1 MKTSETLN
9 LQAFTQAL
17 THLDQSLGADIE
29 AEIIQKI
36 SSLIQV
42 ADKSQLL
49 QQSYNEALLDLIE
62 NYPTQTRFI
71 KPLTA
76 KTDKTPLEIFEENGL
91 VGCYEGDQ
99 DPSASHQ
106 SIISDYLL
114 QKQQQGRL

>member
-9 LQAFTQAL
+9 LQAFIQAL

-42 ADKSQLL
+42 ADRSQPLQKS
-49 QQSYNEALLDLIE
+49 YDEALLDLIE
-62 NYPTQTRFI
+62 NYPAQTRFNNPSI
-71 KPLTA
+71 V
-76 KTDKTPLEIFEENGL
+76 KTDRTPLEIFEENGL

-99 DPSASHQ
+99 DPSADHQ

-114 QKQQQGRL
+114 QKQTQGRL